1 MSAVGAR
8 CGKCFLAKEKWSAIA
23 NTHMVWPETSV
34 IDPGFLWW
42 IFNDEEFWLKG
53 GSGQPFVKTKASFQ
67 KQLCLPPLNEQR
79 RIVERIEAMFEKI
92 EKGVESLRAAKATLG
107 LYRQSL
113 LKSAFEGRLT
123 ADWRTQ
129 NADKLES
136 PEVLLARIRAERE
149 ARYTA
154 AVAAWQ
160 EALAQWRAGGE
171 KGKRPKKS
179 KRSADQTK
187 VGQQKSDLLAELPS
201 GWIYTD
207 LANLGNLERGRS
219 KHRPRNDKRLFGG
232 PYPFIQ
238 TSEVKAA
245 ERYIR
250 KYEAT
255 YSEIGLEQSRLWP
268 AGTLCIT
275 IAANIA
281 ETAFLSFDA
290 CFPDSVVGFT
300 TFGVVIIPKYVE
312 LFIKSARENIEA
324 YAPATAQK
332 NINLKTLET
341 LIIPCC
347 GQAEQAE
354 IVRLLDTRLDA
365 ADALEAEIDAALTRA
380 TAMRQSILKKA
391 FSGKLVPQDPQ
402 DEPATM
408 MLERIRTERT
418 KVTNQSRQRP
428 ARP

>member
-1 MSAVGAR
+1 MRAPVGPTNIALYDCAIGRGLAAILPLDEIPNRFVLWALREQESKLAEAATGSTFTAV
-8 CGKCFLAKEKWSAIA
+8 S
-23 NTHMVWPETSV
+23 
-34 IDPGFLWW
+34 
-42 IFNDEEFWLKG
+42 
-53 GSGQPFVKTKASFQ
+53 KAQVASIPII
-67 KQLCLPPLNEQR
+67 LPPLNEQR
-79 RIVERIEAMFEKI
+79 RIVEKIEVLFEKI

-123 ADWRTQ
+123 ADWRAQ

-154 AVAAWQ
+154 AMAAWQ
-160 EALAQWRAGGE
+160 EALVRWRVGGE
-171 KGKRPKKS
+171 KGKKPKKP
-179 KRSADQTK
+179 KRLADQTK
-187 VGQQKSDLLAELPS
+187 ISQQELDLLAELPS
-201 GWIYTD
+201 VWIYTN
-207 LANLGNLERGRS
+207 LANLGNLERGKS

-238 TSEVKAA
+238 TGEVKAA
-245 ERYIR
+245 GRYINE
-250 KYEAT
+250 YEAT
-255 YSEIGLEQSRLWP
+255 YSEIGLEQSKLWP

-281 ETAFLSFDA
+281 ETAFLTFDA

-300 TFGVVIIPKYVE
+300 AFGAIITPKYVE

-341 LIIPCC
+341 LIIPHC

-354 IVRLLDTRLDA
+354 IVRLLDARLDA
-365 ADALEAEIDAALTRA
+365 TDALETEIDAALARA
-380 TAMRQSILKKA
+380 TALRQSILKKA
-391 FSGKLVPQDPQ
+391 FSGKLVLQDPE
-402 DEPATM
+402 DEPAPM
-408 MLERIRTERT
+408 LLERIKAERA
-418 KVTNQSRQRP
+418 KVTKQPRRRTRP
-428 ARP
+428 